1 MQVVLQKPSLRPV
14 SREARKEEEEV
25 INIIFYIIVGI
36 FIAPSFRQ
44 TLNFDHILTN
54 AIIWE

>member
-25 INIIFYIIVGI
+25 INIIFIIVGI
-36 FIAPSFRQ
+36 FIASIFRQ
-44 TLNFDHILTN
+44 TLNCDHILTN

>member
-25 INIIFYIIVGI
+25 INIIFITVGI
-36 FIAPSFRQ
+36 FIASIFRQ
-44 TLNFDHILTN
+44 TLNCDHILTN
-54 AIIWE
+54 AII